1 MRSLLVRKKEETIIR
16 AITALQSIELDIFNI
31 FKQLPDVRIEDIKEN
46 NDLPDPDLG
55 LESEVWGSAPIDKP
69 RDLDEQSYSDEEN
82 RDYFEKKMKNTRG
95 TYQQRMGYYTCC
107 NTTRYN
113 RTGAGERNQR
123 RQQSYNINKYRAR

>member
-82 RDYFEKKMKNTRG
+82 RDYFEKKMKKYKRNVSATNGILYLLQYNEIQPHWSR
-95 TYQQRMGYYTCC
+95 RKKSKK
-107 NTTRYN
+107 TT
-113 RTGAGERNQR
+113 EL
-123 RQQSYNINKYRAR
+123 